1 MDNNIAPPYN
11 PYTLYTDGCTT
22 LECLQTLAAPSSLQ
36 QGQTFDRLTAR
47 LHGGRRGRKG
57 SKKNGRKSR
66 KMRGRKVRGG
76 GDEPALYPSQFSSML
91 PLNYQMR
98 AAAQLGPVVDPPTN
112 KFAHNYSGGAR
123 RKLKAHGKMRKGT
136 KRHSKHRGGASW
148 DPVNYPSQFN
158 ETLPQELVPL
168 SRTGILD
175 TSIADLAQFNGKYGM
190 LQSGGRR
197 GKKTRGRKHRGGV
210 APADS
215 SGMILPPDMEP
226 AAYLNPQWYTENLVI
241 PSFKGPDNS
250 YALASYAQQAY
261 ENQIAYKN
269 HNPAAIPVPPPPA
282 MTGGR
287 RSRRSRRSRKSKKS
301 RRYRKSHKS
310 RR

>member
-1 MDNNIAPPYN
+1 
-11 PYTLYTDGCTT
+11 
-22 LECLQTLAAPSSLQ
+22 
-36 QGQTFDRLTAR
+36 
-47 LHGGRRGRKG
+47 
-57 SKKNGRKSR
+57 
-66 KMRGRKVRGG
+66 MRGRKVRGG
-76 GDEPALYPSQFSSML
+76 GDEPALYPSQFSAML
-91 PLNYQMR
+91 PLDYQMR

-112 KFAHNYSGGAR
+112 KFAHNYSGGALR
-123 RKLKAHGKMRKGT
+123 QLRKLKAHGKMRKGSTRT
-136 KRHSKHRGGASW
+136 KKHRGGASW

-168 SRTGILD
+168 SRTTILD

-269 HNPAAIPVPPPPA
+269 HNPAAIPVPPPPE
-282 MTGGR
+282 MRGGR
-287 RSRRSRRSRKSKKS
+287 RYRKHRSRKSKKS
-301 RRYRKSHKS
+301 RKSRRAYRKSRTS

>member
-1 MDNNIAPPYN
+1 MSQNNNIAPPYN

-47 LHGGRRGRKG
+47 LHGGRRRRVNR
-57 SKKNGRKSR
+57 KNGRS
-66 KMRGRKVRGG
+66 RKVRGG

-91 PLNYQMR
+91 PMSYQMQ

-136 KRHSKHRGGASW
+136 KKHRGGGSY
-148 DPVNYPSQFN
+148 DPAMYPSQFN

-168 SRTGILD
+168 SRTTILD
-175 TSIADLAQFNGKYGM
+175 TSIADLAQFNGKYGL
-190 LQSGGRR
+190 LQSGGKR
-197 GKKTRGRKHRGGV
+197 GKRSKTNRRRRHRGGM
-210 APADS
+210 APVDS

-226 AAYLNPQWYTENLVI
+226 AAYLNPQWYTENLVV
-241 PSFKGPDNS
+241 PSYKAPDNS

-261 ENQIAYKN
+261 ENQIAYRN
-269 HNPAAIPVPPPPA
+269 HNPAAIPVPPPPGI
-282 MTGGR
+282 GGGRRR
-287 RSRRSRRSRKSKKS
+287 RSRRNKN
-301 RRYRKSHKS
+301 RKSHKS
-310 RR
+310 KSNRNSKRNCRR